1 MFTKALLLVL
11 VLTYS
16 AQAATQYTLGE
27 ASSNSFKGTPTDGTS
42 GAMTIPIVYTGG
54 GTFPIAAGNESTV
67 VCCTT
72 AVSSTSTDATA
83 LKDKCWATKV
93 ACGAGATCNNAG
105 KAGLTVSTRTGTY
118 AASDKFTPAATPTT
132 TVASSGI
139 TVDDAAK
146 TYSYTITLTDAE
158 RKLAGIPT
166 TKPGYT
172 ATVACYS
179 EFNVVTASALTI
191 SGTSQLTLPTANK
204 KTLTMGGNAF
214 TNMVSFGFLSAIFAA
229 YSMF

>member
-42 GAMTIPIVYTGG
+42 GAMTIPMVYTGG
-54 GTFPIAAGNESTV
+54 GTFPIASGNESTV

-72 AVSSTSTDATA
+72 AVSSTSTDAVA
-83 LKDKCWATKV
+83 LKDKCWANKILCST
-93 ACGAGATCNNAG
+93 GTCNNAG
-105 KAGLTVSTRTGTY
+105 KAGLTVTTRTGTY
-118 AASDKFTPAATPTT
+118 AASDKFTPASTPAT

-139 TVDDAAK
+139 TVDETAK

-166 TKPGYT
+166 TNPGYT

-179 EFNVVTASALTI
+179 EYNVATASAWTI
-191 SGTSQLTLPTANK
+191 SGTTQLTLSTTNK